1 MKNQPMKSDFNM
13 NSTYDYK
20 KMIETDANQVVGRV
34 PVEKEEIKT
43 KAKSLRNPNR
53 FNGGKK

>member
-20 KMIETDANQVVGRV
+20 KMIETQANQVSDRV
-34 PVEKEEIKT
+34 PVEKGRTKT
-43 KAKSLRNPNR
+43 KTLRNPNR